1 MEIPDVR
8 RRVRAAIEQ
17 AKRDAAARRERADAS
32 ARAYDE
38 FLTTRAVPAFHQLAG
53 ALVGEGLRFKVST
66 PAGSVRLSDEGS
78 PESFIEL
85 VLDPTDDPPVVL
97 GRTNLGRGRRAITR
111 ERPLRKTTPIADV
124 TQDDVIEFVL
134 EEIPPFLER

>member
-8 RRVRAAIEQ
+8 RRVCAAIEQ
-17 AKRDAAARRERADAS
+17 AKRDTAARRERSDAS
-32 ARAYDE
+32 ALAYEE
-38 FLTTRAVPAFHQLAG
+38 FLTARAVPAFHQLAG

-66 PAGSVRLSDEGS
+66 PAGSVRLSAEAS

-85 VLDPTDDPPVVL
+85 VLDSSDDPPVVL
-97 GRTNLGRGRRAITR
+97 GRTNVGRGRRAITR
-111 ERPLRKTTPIADV
+111 ERPLRQATPIADF